1 MKKKGEQNFGGQIRS
16 IMGDVQ
22 VAYKK
27 KDKFWDKLATTSK
40 NTIWPEEN
48 QLVICV

>member
-1 MKKKGEQNFGGQIRS
+1 
-16 IMGDVQ
+16 MGDVQ

-27 KDKFWDKLATTSK
+27 KDKFGDKLATTSK

>member
-1 MKKKGEQNFGGQIRS
+1 
-16 IMGDVQ
+16 MGDMQ
-22 VAYKK
+22 VASKK

-48 QLVICV
+48 